1 MSFQFLVPMIK
12 SSLPVFGSKEI
23 IKEPPAKTKPD
34 LDSALL
40 VSIDPQTLTDSYVY
54 VHCYFQNE
62 WKDALVRIWKTTFL
76 VDHASGL
83 KSALMHAENISIA
96 PLWTLIPDNIT
107 HSFLLIFEALPK
119 SCSQFDLIEEIPQ
132 PGGFH
137 VKNIQRNQNDVY
149 HIDV

>member
-1 MSFQFLVPMIK
+1 MNK
-12 SSLPVFGSKEI
+12 STLPLYGSKEI
-23 IKEPPAKTKPD
+23 IKEPPSKAKPGVD
-34 LDSALL
+34 PALL
-40 VSIDPQTLTDSYVY
+40 VSIDPQTLTDSFIY

-76 VDHASGL
+76 VDHSSGIRSGL
-83 KSALMHAENISIA
+83 IHAENISIA

-107 HSFLLIFEALPK
+107 YSFLLIFAALPK

-132 PGGFH
+132 PGGFN
-137 VKNIQRNQNDVY
+137 VTNIQRNTNDVY

>member
-1 MSFQFLVPMIK
+1 MVSY
-12 SSLPVFGSKEI
+12 LPLCASKVI
-23 IKEPPAKTKPD
+23 IKEPPAKAKPG
-34 LDSALL
+34 LDTVLL
-40 VSIDPQTLTDSYVY
+40 AAIEPQVSTDSYVY

-76 VDHASGL
+76 VDSASGL
-83 KSALMHAENISIA
+83 KSGLVHAENISIA
-96 PLWTLIPDNIT
+96 PLWMLIPDNVT
-107 HSFLLIFEALPK
+107 HNFLLIFAALPK

-137 VKNIQRNQNDVY
+137 VTNIPRNQNDVY